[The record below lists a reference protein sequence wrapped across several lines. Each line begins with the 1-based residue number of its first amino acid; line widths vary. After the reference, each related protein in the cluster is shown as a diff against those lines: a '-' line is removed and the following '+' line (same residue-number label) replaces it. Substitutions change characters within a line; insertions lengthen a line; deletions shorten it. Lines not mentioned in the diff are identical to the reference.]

1 MKKIWL
7 LFGAILA
14 VLAFALFGKTM
25 LQPHRDSVGIDIGQS
40 APNNIGKWHQCYF
53 GGLSW

>member
-14 VLAFALFGKTM
+14 VLAFALFGKTT
-25 LQPHRDSVGIDIGQS
+25 LQPRQDSVGIKIGQS
-40 APNNIGKWHQCYF
+40 APIYQ
-53 GGLSW
+53 